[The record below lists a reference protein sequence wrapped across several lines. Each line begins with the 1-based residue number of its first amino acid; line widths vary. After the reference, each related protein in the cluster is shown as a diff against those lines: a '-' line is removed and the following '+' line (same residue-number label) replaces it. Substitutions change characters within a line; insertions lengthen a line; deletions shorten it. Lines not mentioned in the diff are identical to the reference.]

1 MRKEERT
8 FPPNVGRELLLL
20 VQLLFLQAA
29 AFWQDEV
36 LEHVPSPSPT
46 PRHPLLSGVLSL
58 CHEPWGGGEEKD

>member
-8 FPPNVGRELLLL
+8 FPPGWVKGKVPTRAV

-36 LEHVPSPSPT
+36 LERVPSPSPT
-46 PRHPLLSGVLSL
+46 PRHPPLSGVLS
-58 CHEPWGGGEEKD
+58 